1 MIPSLCA
8 VVLWLCVFATGIIAD
23 VPAWTPPLSTR
34 GRYVVD
40 ADGNRF
46 KLKGG
51 NWHGASGTWTGS
63 GDINDDANHHAN
75 ENAYAVTEY
84 LMDLNS
90 RRL

>member
-1 MIPSLCA
+1 MLLSFGL
-8 VVLWLCVFATGIIAD
+8 VSLWLCLTATALHASRRD

-40 ADGNRF
+40 ANGNRF

-51 NWHGASGTWTGS
+51 NWHGASGTYTGS

-75 ENAYAVTEY
+75 ENAYALFCVKT
-84 LMDLNS
+84 
-90 RRL
+90 RGF